1 MDNSFISAD
10 NMGQQR
16 SRDKFPHIEV
26 LDREGMIIL
35 SHLYIN
41 WKEVDQ
47 KESPVELLIVL
58 VINMEDLI

>member
-1 MDNSFISAD
+1 MIPVRIQFDFCRLGN
-10 NMGQQR
+10 
-16 SRDKFPHIEV
+16 PHIEV